1 MNYDDKGL
9 FFIDAQ
15 DTDPIPY
22 VAGLADIIPAE
33 KKEPKSQSVSEI
45 TVVIRDD
52 EKSLRAKYLI
62 YDEYSVSS
70 DDEIIKKC
78 IAETLKSFDGEPS
91 DVKIRINFS
100 L

>member
-1 MNYDDKGL
+1 MTHEEE
-9 FFIDAQ
+9 F
-15 DTDPIPY
+15 PY
-22 VAGLADIIPAE
+22 VASLADIIPAE
-33 KKEPKSQSVSEI
+33 KKEVKSQTVSEI
-45 TVVIRDD
+45 TVVIKDD

-62 YDEYSVSS
+62 YAEYSVSC
-70 DDEIIKKC
+70 DDEVIKKC

>member
-1 MNYDDKGL
+1 MNPNENYPL
-9 FFIDAQ
+9 FE
-15 DTDPIPY
+15 
-22 VAGLADIIPAE
+22 GLADILPAE
-33 KKEPKSQSVSEI
+33 LKEPSQTVSEI
-45 TVVIRDD
+45 TVVIKDD

-62 YDEYSVSS
+62 YAEYTVSH

-78 IAETLKSFDGEPS
+78 IAETLKSFDGEPN